1 MPWAISLC
9 PFGAVG
15 RFYVVRDL
23 LKPSIVDRVLSS
35 EINPTVARS
44 SEAVRA
50 DGYEHRSTVLRG
62 RAARR

>member
-1 MPWAISLC
+1 
-9 PFGAVG
+9 VG
-15 RFYVVRDL
+15 RFYVVRDP